1 MRRLLTISLSVIVVG
16 VSATVV
22 FAATRSGGDDRSPA
36 GAAVTTQTTTSD
48 HPRRPEGD
56 DVRQRHRDARRE
68 PEEDVRGPC
77 DEAEHAD
84 DARCRVALR
93 RADPEPRDERGEDV
107 RGPCD
112 EAEHAND
119 PRCTGTASARRA
131 DSSGPGPA
139 SARDDDDR
147 FEEHSGHGGGD
158 RSGHGGGD
166 DRSGHGGSGPG

>member
-16 VSATVV
+16 VPATVV
-22 FAATRSGGDDRSPA
+22 FAATRSGGDDKSPA
-36 GAAVTTQTTTSD
+36 GAAVTTQTTASD
-48 HPRRPEGD
+48 HPRSPEGD
-56 DVRQRHRDARRE
+56 DVRQRH
-68 PEEDVRGPC
+68 
-77 DEAEHAD
+77 DEAEHTD
-84 DARCRVALR
+84 DPRCRVALR
-93 RADPEPRDERGEDV
+93 RADREPRDERREDV

-166 DRSGHGGSGPG
+166 DRSGHGGSGRG